1 MKYRVNFGQGQV
13 TNSFEGST
21 ETAEKE
27 LAKVRSWDGCGAT
40 FLQRYEGDGEW
51 SNLQSNGEWLLAL

>member
-1 MKYRVNFGQGQV
+1 MQYRVNFGQGQV
-13 TNSFEGST
+13 TNSFEGSKG
-21 ETAEKE
+21 TAKKE
-27 LAKVRSWDGCGAT
+27 LARIQSSDGCGGA